1 MGFHQSEGSRVASIL
16 LASLLKISVD
26 LTKFSQH
33 AAACRKK
40 TGSKGAD
47 GRAHMFLN
55 NNHIILVAVHTIVH
69 TLCLFSSFTE
79 ARPFLSWIL
88 ISQNGS
94 SSSCLR
100 GMLQHKVFAQ

>member
-47 GRAHMFLN
+47 GRAHIFLN
-55 NNHIILVAVHTIVH
+55 NTHNISSGSYNSSHIVFVFFTYGGE
-69 TLCLFSSFTE
+69 TLSFVD
-79 ARPFLSWIL
+79 SY
-88 ISQNGS
+88 
-94 SSSCLR
+94 
-100 GMLQHKVFAQ
+100 

>member
-16 LASLLKISVD
+16 LASLLKID

-47 GRAHMFLN
+47 GRAHIFLN
-55 NNHIILVAVHTIVH
+55 NNHNSGSYNISHIVFVFFIYGGE
-69 TLCLFSSFTE
+69 TLSFVD
-79 ARPFLSWIL
+79 SY
-88 ISQNGS
+88 
-94 SSSCLR
+94 
-100 GMLQHKVFAQ
+100 